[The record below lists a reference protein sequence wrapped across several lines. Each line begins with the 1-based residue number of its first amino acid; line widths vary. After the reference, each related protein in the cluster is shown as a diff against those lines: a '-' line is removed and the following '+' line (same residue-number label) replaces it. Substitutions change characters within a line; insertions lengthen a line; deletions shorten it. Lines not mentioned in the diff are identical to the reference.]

1 VAGRTG
7 LLRLAALVAAV
18 GLAGGCGDAARESS
32 PGGPRLPRDLA
43 ARLAS
48 HADAV
53 AAALAAGDCVR
64 GSRLAR
70 ALQRETIA
78 AINRRR
84 VPQAL
89 LEDLQVGVNVL
100 VDDIRC
106 PATTPP
112 TAADAEDG
120 AADAGVPGAGKR
132 HGKGKQRHGKRDE
145 GR

>member
-1 VAGRTG
+1 MQ
-7 LLRLAALVAAV
+7 RLAALVAAV
-18 GLAGGCGDAARESS
+18 GLTGGCGDTAPERDA
-32 PGGPRLPRDLA
+32 GGPRLPRDLA

-48 HADAV
+48 RADAV
-53 AAALAAGDCVR
+53 AAALAAGDCAR

-106 PATTPP
+106 PAATPP
-112 TAADAEDG
+112 TTADTED
-120 AADAGVPGAGKR
+120 ASPDAGGPGAGKG
-132 HGKGKQRHGKRDE
+132 HGKGKRRHGKRDE
-145 GR
+145 GK